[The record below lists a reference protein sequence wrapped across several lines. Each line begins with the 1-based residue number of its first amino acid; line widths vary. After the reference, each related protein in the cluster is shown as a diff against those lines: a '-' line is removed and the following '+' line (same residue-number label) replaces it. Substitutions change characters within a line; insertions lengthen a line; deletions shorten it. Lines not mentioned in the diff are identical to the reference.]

1 MIDIKDGDIF
11 NWQYKNHAEYC
22 EKHRGS
28 GTAYWCM
35 DQQCYATIRDG
46 VTYLVDTYWS
56 DYGSEYLGTEV
67 RVLEL
72 DKVDLE
78 FVCNLNE
85 IEWISEYYI
94 QDYDKVYDLSRQK
107 NCYKKYAID
116 KGSEVSDAA
125 VLKKYVKEYNDLLSQ
140 KEYIEGRLL
149 SLSDKIDELEGET

>member
-1 MIDIKDGDIF
+1 MEIRDGDIF

-22 EKHRGS
+22 EKLRGS

-56 DYGSEYLGTEV
+56 DYGSEYLGSEV
-67 RVLEL
+67 RILEL

-94 QDYDKVYDLSRQK
+94 QDYDKVYNLSRQK

-116 KGSEVSDAA
+116 KGVQVSNGA
-125 VLKKYVKEYNDLLSQ
+125 LKKKYLTEYNQLLSE
-140 KEYIEGRLL
+140 KNYAENRIAWLDGELIR
-149 SLSDKIDELEGET
+149 LEGLK

>member
-1 MIDIKDGDIF
+1 MNNIKDGDIF
-11 NWQYKNHAEYC
+11 NWKYRNHTEYC
-22 EKHRGS
+22 EKLRGS

-56 DYGSEYLGTEV
+56 DYGSEYLGN
-67 RVLEL
+67 RSRILDL

-94 QDYDKVYDLSRQK
+94 QDYDKVYNLSRQK

-116 KGSEVSDAA
+116 KDAQPSNKA
-125 VLKKYVKEYNDLLSQ
+125 LLAKYKRNLETAFYDKQSA
-140 KEYIEGRLL
+140 EHRIETLIK
-149 SLSDKIDELEGET
+149 DIAELEKQE